1 MLGQCR
7 KRWSDIKT
15 ALDQNHV
22 VSVIVSNTLLV
33 RTSQNTTVQRQKVV
47 AANFFKYDIT
57 TV

>member
-47 AANFFKYDIT
+47 AAYFFK
-57 TV
+57 

>member
-15 ALDQNHV
+15 ALDQSHV

-47 AANFFKYDIT
+47 AAYFFK
-57 TV
+57 